1 MASTTQTVTL
11 DVNAGTPQAEIF
23 FGDAVLG
30 VYECKLLDPTT
41 NQAVA
46 TFSGD
51 NEDDIPDK
59 FSLGQSAATI
69 KARGLKLTWTL
80 TLQLATTKLCHVKIT
95 IRQDGATAQ
104 NGEINFAVPM
114 DDNDPTIA
122 VVFVRF
128 A

>member
-11 DVNAGTPQAEIF
+11 DVNAGTPEAEIT

-30 VYECKLLDPTT
+30 VYECKVLDPTT
-41 NQAVA
+41 NQALVV
-46 TFSGD
+46 FSGD

-69 KARGLKLTWTL
+69 KSRNLKLTWTL
-80 TLQLATTKLCHVKIT
+80 ALQLATTKICHVKIV
-95 IRQDGATAQ
+95 IRQDNATAQ
-104 NGEINFAVPM
+104 NGEINFPVPI
-114 DDNDPTIA
+114 DDTDPTIA
-122 VVFVRF
+122 MVFVRF